1 MLNHSDS
8 SLKMIRFEEDGE
20 RKVMGWK
27 TVGVVAGLTGKM
39 YAEALQKRPK
49 LTIHY
54 ATGNEFY
61 RLNFIH
67 GLIWL

>member
-1 MLNHSDS
+1 
-8 SLKMIRFEEDGE
+8 MIRFEEDGE

-54 ATGNEFY
+54 ATGNKFY

>member
-1 MLNHSDS
+1 
-8 SLKMIRFEEDGE
+8 
-20 RKVMGWK
+20 MGGK
-27 TVGVVAGLTGKM
+27 TVGVVAGLTSKM
-39 YAEALQKRPK
+39 YAEALQKRPT

-61 RLNFIH
+61 RLTYIH